1 MIENGNTPIFM
12 GYMGKEKFI
21 FCRLIPVDL

>member
-1 MIENGNTPIFM
+1 MFENDKTPIFM
-12 GYMGKEKFI
+12 GYMGKEQFI